1 MKLGNLKA
9 ITRKE
14 YLHLIR
20 DYRSLCLAFIIPA
33 LLLLLFGYALSLDV
47 NDIRTAVLNYDQTEF
62 SRDLIRELDSSAY
75 FEIVAHLHSDREVT
89 EYLDHGKAVMVIIIP
104 PRWSQDLH
112 ADRDAPIQVLFDG
125 SDPNFAG
132 ISQSYMRGFIETYNR
147 KSLQQ
152 FLDRMGIERI
162 KPPVEGRI
170 RVWFN
175 EDLES
180 RNFIVPGVIA
190 VIIMI
195 VGAILTSLV
204 IAREYENGTMET
216 LLSLPI
222 KGTELLLGKAI
233 PYFIIGLTDVLISVL
248 MGQVLFGIIIKS
260 SYWLMVLASS
270 LYLLVALSLG
280 LMISIATKSQLVS
293 NQTAILVTYLPSL
306 LLSNFV
312 FPVQNMPKALQAISY
327 VIPATYYIKILK
339 GLFLQ
344 GIGLEYLWP
353 SFMALFLMF
362 ISLSTLT
369 ALLLKK
375 GGM

>member
-1 MKLGNLKA
+1 
-9 ITRKE
+9 
-14 YLHLIR
+14 
-20 DYRSLCLAFIIPA
+20 
-33 LLLLLFGYALSLDV
+33 
-47 NDIRTAVLNYDQTEF
+47 
-62 SRDLIRELDSSAY
+62 
-75 FEIVAHLHSDREVT
+75 
-89 EYLDHGKAVMVIIIP
+89 
-104 PRWSQDLH
+104 
-112 ADRDAPIQVLFDG
+112 
-125 SDPNFAG
+125 
-132 ISQSYMRGFIETYNR
+132 
-147 KSLQQ
+147 
-152 FLDRMGIERI
+152 
-162 KPPVEGRI
+162 
-170 RVWFN
+170 
-175 EDLES
+175 
-180 RNFIVPGVIA
+180 
-190 VIIMI
+190 
-195 VGAILTSLV
+195 
-204 IAREYENGTMET
+204 MET